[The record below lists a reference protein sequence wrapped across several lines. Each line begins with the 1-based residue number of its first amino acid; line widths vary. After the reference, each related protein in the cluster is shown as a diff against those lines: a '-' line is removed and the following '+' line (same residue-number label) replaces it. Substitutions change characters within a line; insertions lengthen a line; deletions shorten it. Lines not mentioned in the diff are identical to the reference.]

1 MKTVNNNHVPP
12 SKNGL
17 SGNGIPHVAKV
28 HDEKVMEA
36 HRQADH
42 DIELDPDF
50 QIHSRTHDL
59 DEGEIAR
66 LGED

>member
-1 MKTVNNNHVPP
+1 MKTTPLQQQMPGKILSTNHVPTKGP
-12 SKNGL
+12 
-17 SGNGIPHVAKV
+17 
-28 HDEKVMEA
+28 DEKVLEA

-42 DIELDPDF
+42 DIEMDPDF
-50 QIHSRTHDL
+50 MIHSRTHDL

>member
-1 MKTVNNNHVPP
+1 MKTTPLQQLMPGNFSSSNHLP
-12 SKNGL
+12 SKG
-17 SGNGIPHVAKV
+17 P
-28 HDEKVMEA
+28 DEKVLEA

-50 QIHSRTHDL
+50 MMHSSTHDL

>member
-1 MKTVNNNHVPP
+1 M
-12 SKNGL
+12 
-17 SGNGIPHVAKV
+17 
-28 HDEKVMEA
+28 HDEKVLEA

-50 QIHSRTHDL
+50 KPHTFTYDL

-66 LGED
+66 LGKR